1 MIRRVPKVHEFFWS
15 ARSKDVEDLFQS
27 SCFSHTTFTQIH
39 LLDVITTGLAGMPSD
54 GEILKPL
61 IKTLFSTILFI
72 KYASKGPDQCSNHFI
87 DIIFWEN
94 WQRNINSINWYL
106 RTACH
111 LHCVHIQNCSHIYK
125 FQQGSCRRHFYIF
138 LAFQHTHWYLKLTRL
153 LFIRKRRNLC

>member
-1 MIRRVPKVHEFFWS
+1 MSRISFNRAAFLIPPYLKFTFW
-15 ARSKDVEDLFQS
+15 
-27 SCFSHTTFTQIH
+27 T
-39 LLDVITTGLAGMPSD
+39 LLQLDSRECQATVKF
-54 GEILKPL
+54 LKPL

-94 WQRNINSINWYL
+94 WQRNINSNYWYL

-111 LHCVHIQNCSHIYK
+111 LHCVHIQNCSHICK

-138 LAFQHTHWYLKLTRL
+138 LAFQHTHWYLKLTRR